1 MIDDDDI
8 DPVGRS
14 RRSVGHTGGVITSR
28 SGGMSDVL
36 LSGAQLITQQR
47 FHVSGRGTPLR
58 PGIARQG
65 RDRLEHQSRKMHP
78 SNGVIPG
85 GQPGGVFVSAFGFHT
100 HRQVIL
106 LLPQGNSVR
115 INPDLI

>member
-1 MIDDDDI
+1 MTIHR
-8 DPVGRS
+8 PGRS
-14 RRSVGHTGGVITSR
+14 VSRSVGHTWRSALLLR